1 MKSEALTEK
10 CEVLVCFAVKEEA
23 QFRRFS
29 KDDQRVAKLIT
40 GIGRRNAEKSF
51 RDFVQ
56 VKSPQ
61 RVFTCGFAGALNPA
75 LNLGD
80 VIFFTTDDTLR
91 AKLEGLKVRAAKFH
105 CAERVAITVAEKAEL
120 QRATGADAVEME
132 SEIIHAICR
141 EQGIP
146 CSTVRAIS
154 DVATEDLPLDF
165 NALMDANQSI
175 SMSKLALALAKSP
188 RLVPHLMKL
197 QLNCRLAADNLA
209 AVLEKLVAA

>member
-51 RDFVQ
+51 RDFIQ

-75 LNLGD
+75 LKLGD

-146 CSTVRAIS
+146 CATVRAIS